1 MMRHLTLLALLFTA
15 APAWADV
22 KLPPILS
29 DHMVLQR
36 ETPVNIWG
44 TAAAG
49 ERVSVR
55 FEKQEKQ
62 ATADNDGRWSV
73 KLDPLTAGGP
83 FELTVTGTNTI
94 KLSDVL
100 VGEVWVGSGQSNMAG
115 NVGGY
120 AKGDAVLES
129 LAAASPYGKIRL
141 TNKGPWR
148 EATEPN
154 VRGFSALLFAFGA
167 KLQKDLDVPVG
178 LMLGAVGGTPSGA
191 WLSEAAL
198 AADPA
203 CQELIKKYA
212 ETYPALL
219 KKYEEVDL
227 PAFEKLAKAAV
238 AAGKPVPRKLPPPSK
253 PGTLNDRPAGH
264 LYEAFIR
271 GMQPYTIRG
280 VLWDQGES
288 GTQINGVD
296 QYTLMGALIRG
307 WRQEWAQGDFPF
319 IYIQKT
325 SGQGCAFDPANP
337 VTAQGQ
343 PFTALPSAV
352 PGTNEGLYVETHV
365 RIMQYPQTAM
375 AISSDLG
382 PGVHPT
388 NKSGY
393 GHRAATVALGMVY
406 KKPLE
411 YYGPLYDK
419 HTVDGDKVRVSFTH
433 VGQGLTQRHGDKLQG
448 FAIAGEDKQFHWA
461 DAQIDG
467 SSVVLSSPKV
477 AKPVAV
483 RYGWG
488 NNRTWANFFNQDG
501 LPAITFRTDRW

>member
-1 MMRHLTLLALLFTA
+1 MTRHLALLALLFTTT
-15 APAWADV
+15 PVWAEV

-44 TAAAG
+44 TATAG
-49 ERVSVR
+49 ERVTVR
-55 FEKQEKQ
+55 FEKQEKNT
-62 ATADNDGRWSV
+62 TADNDGRWSV

-83 FELTVTGTNTI
+83 FEMTVSGTNTI

-141 TNKGPWR
+141 TGKGPWR

-154 VRGFSALLFAFGA
+154 VRGFSALLFSFGA

-198 AADPA
+198 AADPT

-227 PAFEKLAKAAV
+227 PAFEKLAKEAV
-238 AAGKPVPRKLPPPSK
+238 AAGKPAPRKLPPPSK

-264 LYEAFIR
+264 LYEAHIR

-296 QYTLMGALIRG
+296 QYTLMGAFLRG
-307 WRQEWAQGDFPF
+307 WRKEWGQGDFPF
-319 IYIQKT
+319 IYIQKP
-325 SGQGCAFDPANP
+325 SGNGCAFDSANP
-337 VTAQGQ
+337 VTAQAQ
-343 PFTALPSAV
+343 PFTALPAT
-352 PGTNEGLYVETHV
+352 PGQAGDGTYVETHV
-365 RIMQYPQTAM
+365 RIMQYPNSAM

-382 PGVHPT
+382 PGIHPT

-406 KKPLE
+406 KKPIE

-461 DAQIDG
+461 DAKIDG
-467 SSVVLSSPKV
+467 STVIVSSPKV
-477 AKPVAV
+477 DKPVAV

-501 LPAITFRTDRW
+501 LPAISFRTDRW